1 MPSNR
6 IERWTRDAIE
16 KRIADSKSSN
26 VGSKEAKQ
34 GEARPEARTSTEE
47 PTASSDTSDMRYEA
61 YMSLLDHRIR
71 NAYVCDLAPANYPST
86 NVCACQLYSLYLS
99 PPNFDAIA
107 FPLYIAP
114 STTNTLV
121 RITLSHHLRA
131 AAEAELLKQSSR
143 IDVEAIYQES
153 EKAFA
158 ALSELLGDDEHFFRE
173 KKPGLFD
180 ASVFAYTNLL
190 LDKGLDWKD
199 TRMADGLRCHSN
211 LLAHRTKIK
220 KAYF

>member
-1 MPSNR
+1 
-6 IERWTRDAIE
+6 
-16 KRIADSKSSN
+16 
-26 VGSKEAKQ
+26 
-34 GEARPEARTSTEE
+34 
-47 PTASSDTSDMRYEA
+47 
-61 YMSLLDHRIR
+61 
-71 NAYVCDLAPANYPST
+71 
-86 NVCACQLYSLYLS
+86 VCACQLYSLYLS

-153 EKAFA
+153 EKA
-158 ALSELLGDDEHFFRE
+158 DDEHFFRE